1 MKEDIIL
8 EHSQLSGWHIQFI
21 YKIVTSWKDFGVHD
35 LVHLHFSSLELVL
48 EVQKL
53 SIFDV
58 YQVLV
63 LYQLDWE
70 LLTPRSHFD
79 FALLYQSS
87 TALFKTFV
95 QILWRNYNTSAWSQG
110 LDFQA
115 SILYLSQHFLNWR
128 NLVDDVQMVSAVHS
142 DVESA
147 GKLLWWM
154 NESLES
160 DVGHLEGFG
169 ESIGLGIEHLES
181 RMYHILFQ
189 LALNDFNGAGC
200 IVLCTQSLAFF
211 HRLRSLGQLSSN
223 VVHLLLCLLLDLL
236 LNLLFEPSSCYFA
249 DLMSNLIFGTIVVKH
264 FQLIEFIN
272 VCWDYFTTQYDHIN
286 SLQLPRFN
294 LRLQE
299 LLLFFSN
306 LRMYF
311 WACLLLISF
320 TDFHFILDVLLES

>member
-1 MKEDIIL
+1 M
-8 EHSQLSGWHIQFI
+8 
-21 YKIVTSWKDFGVHD
+21 
-35 LVHLHFSSLELVL
+35 
-48 EVQKL
+48 
-53 SIFDV
+53 
-58 YQVLV
+58 
-63 LYQLDWE
+63 
-70 LLTPRSHFD
+70 
-79 FALLYQSS
+79 
-87 TALFKTFV
+87 
-95 QILWRNYNTSAWSQG
+95 
-110 LDFQA
+110 
-115 SILYLSQHFLNWR
+115 NWR
-128 NLVDDVQMVSAVHS
+128 NLVDDVQMVSTVHC

-147 GKLLWWM
+147 GELLWWM

-181 RMYHILFQ
+181 CMYHILFQ
-189 LALNDFNGAGC
+189 FALNDFDGAGC

-211 HRLRSLGQLSSN
+211 HRFRSLGQLSSN
-223 VVHLLLCLLLDLL
+223 VVQQLLCLLLDLL
-236 LNLLFEPSSCYFA
+236 LNLLFEPSSSYFA

-272 VCWDYFTTQYDHIN
+272 VGWDYLATQYDHIN

-306 LRMYF
+306 LRMHF
-311 WACLLLISF
+311 WTCLLLISF